1 MASLHQSQLH
11 QSPGT
16 RILVVDDDRAT
27 RRLFVMTLEM
37 AGYECV
43 EAGSGAEALERID
56 ATIAAVVLDNR
67 LPDGLGVDLLH
78 KLRGRLGVTMLPVL
92 LVTGDEELTNSVAGL
107 SAGATDYLLKPVEP
121 DELVARVSAHLRG
134 QAAWFAFLDDQLRQR
149 ARVVNSLFAIAPRA
163 SAEETAAEQFYGEML
178 GHGFVLTPDLAGCL
192 STPMTELEV
201 DRLVDAGDRVFALLE
216 GRGLLA

>member
-1 MASLHQSQLH
+1 MRPSRSQASTAASTRSSRCDSKPMSPAGVNDVELRAIAHRLRGSIVQQPPERSSCASACFFPVPPSGGASFGKFPSSRHRGPPTSSSKELVTSPESEGLRQFSEAHVALPHQSQLH

-27 RRLFVMTLEM
+27 RRLFVMTLEL

-92 LVTGDEELTNSVAGL
+92 LVTRDEELTNS
-107 SAGATDYLLKPVEP
+107 
-121 DELVARVSAHLRG
+121 
-134 QAAWFAFLDDQLRQR
+134 
-149 ARVVNSLFAIAPRA
+149 
-163 SAEETAAEQFYGEML
+163 
-178 GHGFVLTPDLAGCL
+178 
-192 STPMTELEV
+192 
-201 DRLVDAGDRVFALLE
+201 
-216 GRGLLA
+216 